1 MSQSQAF
8 KPQLFEQFA
17 RIGQALASGP
27 RLEILEL
34 LIQTPRNVDSVA
46 KVMRLPIANI
56 SQHLQILKQ
65 AGLVV
70 AAREGR
76 LMIYSVTGPDV
87 IELLLLLQKIAKD
100 RFAEIDRL
108 VDAYLNSKDDLDA
121 LSVNEVLSRARKG
134 EVVILDVR
142 PNEEY
147 AAGHLKGAMNVT
159 LEELEERLADLPKDK
174 TIVAYC
180 RGAYCILSFD
190 AVKTLRDRGYQAR
203 RVADGI
209 PEWLLANLKLIKSK
223 EGLQAT
229 LS

>member
-1 MSQSQAF
+1 MTQSQAF

-27 RLEILEL
+27 RLEMLEL
-34 LIQTPRNVDSVA
+34 LIQAPRNVDSIA
-46 KVMRLPIANI
+46 KVMRLPMANI
-56 SQHLQILKQ
+56 SQHLQTLKQ
-65 AGLVV
+65 AGLV
-70 AAREGR
+70 AATREGR
-76 LMIYSVTGPDV
+76 MMIYSVTGSDV

-108 VDAYLNSKDDLDA
+108 VDTYLHSKDDLDA
-121 LSVNEVLSRARKG
+121 LSVDEVLSRARKG

-142 PNEEY
+142 PSEEY
-147 AAGHLKGAMNVT
+147 AAGHLKGAMNIT

-190 AVKTLRDRGYQAR
+190 AVKTLRKRGYEAR
-203 RVADGI
+203 RIDDGI
-209 PEWLLANLKLIKSK
+209 PEWLLANLKLSKS
-223 EGLQAT
+223 
-229 LS
+229 

>member
-34 LIQTPRNVDSVA
+34 LIQSPRNVDSVA

-56 SQHLQILKQ
+56 SQHLQTLKQ
-65 AGLVV
+65 AGLVT
-70 AAREGR
+70 ATRNGR
-76 LMIYSVTGPDV
+76 SMIYEVTGPDV

-108 VDAYLNSKDDLDA
+108 VDTYLHSKDDLDA
-121 LSVNEVLSRARKG
+121 LSVDEVLTRARKG

-147 AAGHLKGAMNVT
+147 AAGHLKGALNLTV
-159 LEELEERLADLPKDK
+159 EELEERLADLPKDK

-190 AVKTLRDRGYQAR
+190 AVKTLRERGYNAR

-209 PEWLLANLKLIKSK
+209 PEWLLANLKLVKN
-223 EGLQAT
+223 
-229 LS
+229 

>member
-1 MSQSQAF
+1 MIESQAF

-34 LIQTPRNVDSVA
+34 LIQAPRNVESIA

-56 SQHLQILKQ
+56 SQHLQTLKQ
-65 AGLVV
+65 AGLVR

-76 LMIYSVTGPDV
+76 MMIYSVSGSDV

-108 VDAYLNSKDDLDA
+108 VDAYLNSRDDLDA
-121 LSVNEVLSRARKG
+121 LSVNEVLTRARKG

-147 AAGHLKGAMNVT
+147 AAGHLKGALNLT
-159 LEELEERLADLPKDK
+159 LDELEERLADLPKDK

-190 AVKTLRDRGYQAR
+190 AVKSLREKGYDAR

-209 PEWLLANLKLIKSK
+209 PEWLLANLKLVKP
-223 EGLQAT
+223 E
-229 LS
+229 

>member
-34 LIQTPRNVDSVA
+34 LIQSPRNVDSVA

-56 SQHLQILKQ
+56 SQHLQTLKQ
-65 AGLVV
+65 AGLVT
-70 AAREGR
+70 ATRNGR
-76 LMIYSVTGPDV
+76 SMIYEVTGPDI

-108 VDAYLNSKDDLDA
+108 VDTYLHSKDDLDA
-121 LSVNEVLSRARKG
+121 LSVDEVLTRARKG

-142 PNEEY
+142 PSEEY
-147 AAGHLKGAMNVT
+147 ASGHLKGALNLT
-159 LEELEERLADLPKDK
+159 IEELEERLADLPKEK

-180 RGAYCILSFD
+180 RGTYCILSFD
-190 AVKTLRDRGYQAR
+190 AVKTLRERGYNAR

-209 PEWLLANLKLIKSK
+209 PEWLLANLKLVKN
-223 EGLQAT
+223 
-229 LS
+229 

>member
-1 MSQSQAF
+1 MIQSQAF

-34 LIQTPRNVDSVA
+34 LIQSPRNVDSVA

-56 SQHLQILKQ
+56 SQHLQTLKQ
-65 AGLVV
+65 AGLVT
-70 AAREGR
+70 ATRNGR
-76 LMIYSVTGPDV
+76 SMIYEVTGPDV

-108 VDAYLNSKDDLDA
+108 VDTYLHSKDDLDA
-121 LSVNEVLSRARKG
+121 LSVEEVLTKARKG

-142 PNEEY
+142 PSEEY
-147 AAGHLKGAMNVT
+147 AFGHLKGALNLT
-159 LEELEERLADLPKDK
+159 IEELEERLADLPKDK

-190 AVKTLRDRGYQAR
+190 AVHALRERGYDAR
-203 RVADGI
+203 RVADGV
-209 PEWLLANLKLIKSK
+209 PEWLLANLKLVTS
-223 EGLQAT
+223 
-229 LS
+229 

>member
-34 LIQTPRNVDSVA
+34 LIQSPRNVDSVA

-56 SQHLQILKQ
+56 SQHLQTLKQ
-65 AGLVV
+65 AGLVT
-70 AAREGR
+70 ATRNGR
-76 LMIYSVTGPDV
+76 SMIYEVTGPDI

-108 VDAYLNSKDDLDA
+108 VDTYLHSKDDLDA
-121 LSVNEVLSRARKG
+121 LSVDEVLRRARKG

-142 PNEEY
+142 PSEEY
-147 AAGHLKGAMNVT
+147 ASGHLKGALNLT
-159 LEELEERLADLPKDK
+159 IEELEERLADLPKEK

-190 AVKTLRDRGYQAR
+190 AVKALRERGYDAR

-209 PEWLLANLKLIKSK
+209 PEWLLANLKLVKN
-223 EGLQAT
+223 
-229 LS
+229 

>member
-1 MSQSQAF
+1 MIESQAF

-34 LIQTPRNVDSVA
+34 LIQAPRNVESIA

-56 SQHLQILKQ
+56 SQHLQTLKQ
-65 AGLVV
+65 AGLVR
-70 AAREGR
+70 AAREVR
-76 LMIYSVTGPDV
+76 MMIYSVSGSDV

-108 VDAYLNSKDDLDA
+108 VDAYLNSRDDLDA
-121 LSVNEVLSRARKG
+121 LSVNEVLTRARKG

-147 AAGHLKGAMNVT
+147 AAGHLKGALNLT
-159 LEELEERLADLPKDK
+159 LDELEERLADLPKDK

-190 AVKTLRDRGYQAR
+190 AVKSLREKGYDAR

-209 PEWLLANLKLIKSK
+209 PEWLLANLKLVKP
-223 EGLQAT
+223 E
-229 LS
+229 

>member
-1 MSQSQAF
+1 MIQSQAF

-34 LIQTPRNVDSVA
+34 LIQAPRNVDSIA

-56 SQHLQILKQ
+56 SQHLQTLKQ
-65 AGLVV
+65 AGLVR

-76 LMIYSVTGPDV
+76 MMIYSVSASDV
-87 IELLLLLQKIAKD
+87 IELLLLLQKIARD

-108 VDAYLNSKDDLDA
+108 VDAYLNSRDDLDA
-121 LSVNEVLSRARKG
+121 LSVDEVLARARKG
-134 EVVILDVR
+134 EVMILDVR
-142 PNEEY
+142 PREEY
-147 AAGHLKGAMNVT
+147 AAGHLKGALNLT

-180 RGAYCILSFD
+180 RGTYCILSFD
-190 AVKTLRDRGYQAR
+190 AVKSLREKGYNAR

-209 PEWLLANLKLIKSK
+209 PEWLVANLKLVKTK
-223 EGLQAT
+223 
-229 LS
+229 

>member
-1 MSQSQAF
+1 MIQSQAF

-34 LIQTPRNVDSVA
+34 LIQAPRNVDSIA

-56 SQHLQILKQ
+56 SQHLQTLKQ
-65 AGLVV
+65 AGLVR

-76 LMIYSVTGPDV
+76 MMIYSVSASDV
-87 IELLLLLQKIAKD
+87 IELLLLLQKIARD

-108 VDAYLNSKDDLDA
+108 VDAYLNSRDDLDA
-121 LSVNEVLSRARKG
+121 LSVDEVLARARKG

-142 PNEEY
+142 PREEY
-147 AAGHLKGAMNVT
+147 AAGHLKGALNLT

-180 RGAYCILSFD
+180 RGTYCILSFD
-190 AVKTLRDRGYQAR
+190 AVKSLREKGYNAR

-209 PEWLLANLKLIKSK
+209 PEWLVANLKLVKTK
-223 EGLQAT
+223 
-229 LS
+229 

>member
-1 MSQSQAF
+1 MIQSQAF

-34 LIQTPRNVDSVA
+34 LIQSPRNVDSVA

-56 SQHLQILKQ
+56 SQHLQTLKQ
-65 AGLVV
+65 AGLVT
-70 AAREGR
+70 ATRNGR
-76 LMIYSVTGPDV
+76 SMIYEVTGPDV

-108 VDAYLNSKDDLDA
+108 VDTYLHSKDDLDA
-121 LSVNEVLSRARKG
+121 LSVNEVLTRARKG

-142 PNEEY
+142 PSEEY
-147 AAGHLKGAMNVT
+147 ASGHLKGALNLT
-159 LEELEERLADLPKDK
+159 IEELEERLADLPKDK

-180 RGAYCILSFD
+180 RGTYCILSFD
-190 AVKTLRDRGYQAR
+190 AVKTLRERGYDAR

-209 PEWLLANLKLIKSK
+209 PEWLLANLKLVTS
-223 EGLQAT
+223 
-229 LS
+229 

>member
-34 LIQTPRNVDSVA
+34 LIQSPRNVDSVA

-56 SQHLQILKQ
+56 SQHLQTLKQ
-65 AGLVV
+65 AGLVT
-70 AAREGR
+70 AARNGR
-76 LMIYSVTGPDV
+76 SMIYEVTGPDV

-108 VDAYLNSKDDLDA
+108 VDTYLHSKDDLDA
-121 LSVNEVLSRARKG
+121 LSVGEVLTKARKG

-147 AAGHLKGAMNVT
+147 AAGHLKGALNLSV
-159 LEELEERLADLPKDK
+159 EELEERLADLPKDK

-190 AVKTLRDRGYQAR
+190 AVHALRERGYDAR

-209 PEWLLANLKLIKSK
+209 PEWLLANLKLVKS
-223 EGLQAT
+223 
-229 LS
+229 

>member
-34 LIQTPRNVDSVA
+34 LIQSPRNVDSVA

-56 SQHLQILKQ
+56 SQHLQTLKQ
-65 AGLVV
+65 AGLVT
-70 AAREGR
+70 ATRNGR
-76 LMIYSVTGPDV
+76 SMIYEVTGPDV

-108 VDAYLNSKDDLDA
+108 VDTYLHSKDDLDA
-121 LSVNEVLSRARKG
+121 LSVNEVLTKARKG

-147 AAGHLKGAMNVT
+147 AAGHLKGALNLT
-159 LEELEERLADLPKDK
+159 IEELEERLADLPKDK

-190 AVKTLRDRGYQAR
+190 AVKALRERGYNAR

-209 PEWLLANLKLIKSK
+209 PEWLLANLKLVRS
-223 EGLQAT
+223 
-229 LS
+229 

>member
-1 MSQSQAF
+1 MIQSQAF

-34 LIQTPRNVDSVA
+34 LIQAPRNVDSIA

-56 SQHLQILKQ
+56 SQHLQTLKY
-65 AGLVV
+65 AGLVQ

-76 LMIYSVTGPDV
+76 MMIYSVNGPDV

-108 VDAYLNSKDDLDA
+108 VNAYLNSKDDLDT
-121 LSVNEVLSRARKG
+121 LSVDEVLARARKG

-147 AAGHLKGAMNVT
+147 AAGHLRGALNLT

-190 AVKTLRDRGYQAR
+190 AVKTLRGKGYDAR

-209 PEWLLANLKLIKSK
+209 PEWLLANLKLVKN
-223 EGLQAT
+223 
-229 LS
+229 